1 MMRQPKVSTEERRT
15 LILDTTEALLVE
27 VGNGALTMRKIA
39 AAAEISLGNLQYHF
53 ATREDVLL
61 ALLMRFLE
69 PYEARF
75 QNPPTDM
82 PEDVVEA
89 LKPMFLEVLSIPDFD
104 RCATIYKEIWAAS
117 SHSPEMRKTLNSYY
131 KRLFAFYREVL
142 ACVAGNK
149 TEPLKIERAV
159 AALMPTLE
167 GYCIT
172 RDAVDVPVETIA
184 EDWAKMA
191 TALLR

>member
-1 MMRQPKVSTEERRT
+1 MSAEARRT

-75 QNPPTDM
+75 QNLPTDI
-82 PEDVVEA
+82 PKDVVEA
-89 LKPMFLEVLSIPDFD
+89 LKQLFLEVLSIPDFN

-117 SHSPEMRKTLNSYY
+117 SHSPEMRKALNTYY
-131 KRLFAFYREVL
+131 KRLSAFYCEVL
-142 ACVAGNK
+142 ALVAGDK
-149 TEPLKIERAV
+149 TEPMKIKRAS
-159 AALMPTLE
+159 AAMMPILE
-167 GYCIT
+167 GYCVT
-172 RDAVDVPVETIA
+172 KDAVDVPVDQIA

-191 TALLR
+191 ASLLQ